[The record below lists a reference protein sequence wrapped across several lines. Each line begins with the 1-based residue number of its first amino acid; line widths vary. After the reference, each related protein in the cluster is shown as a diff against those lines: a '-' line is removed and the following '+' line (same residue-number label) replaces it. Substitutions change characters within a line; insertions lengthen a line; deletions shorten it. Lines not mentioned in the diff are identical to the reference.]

1 MYYMQYAY
9 TFILFIHICTEPTGF
24 IIAIGSDPDSYKG
37 SQLSLPPADNQ
48 WYKGDDGDGGEG
60 TNGKDSAD
68 GEVGAD
74 DDQLLKTPPPLPP
87 ALPPLPQAD
96 PHWYKSGDESKGS
109 EAMDICSVQ
118 AGSSDDGAEND
129 NDLFSDEDG
138 AGGEKDPEVSSDDGL
153 NESGK

>member
-1 MYYMQYAY
+1 MQCAY

-96 PHWYKSGDESKGS
+96 PHWYKSGDESKGVKLWTF
-109 EAMDICSVQ
+109 ARFKLVVVTMGQRMTMICFQ
-118 AGSSDDGAEND
+118 MRME
-129 NDLFSDEDG
+129 
-138 AGGEKDPEVSSDDGL
+138 PEVRRIQKYPATMG
-153 NESGK
+153 